1 MPQQNV
7 IFDAFITYFDIP
19 QNNTKSIKPSLSCN
33 KVTYMYNNEY
43 SNSSNQQKHR
53 FSENIKESTPSF
65 MDRLTKQ
72 TLSRICF
79 QFKNQKVSKFGKTDC
94 KKWLLLQQ

>member
-65 MDRLTKQ
+65 MDRLTKLR
-72 TLSRICF
+72 LSRICF
-79 QFKNQKVSKFGKTDC
+79 QFKNQEVSKFGKIDC
-94 KKWLLLQQ
+94 KKWLLL